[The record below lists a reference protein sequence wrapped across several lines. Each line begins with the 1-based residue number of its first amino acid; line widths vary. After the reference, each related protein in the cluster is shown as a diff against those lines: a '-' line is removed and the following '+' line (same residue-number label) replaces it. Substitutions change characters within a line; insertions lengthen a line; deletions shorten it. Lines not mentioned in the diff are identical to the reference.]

1 MFGEKYNEMR
11 LANYKSA
18 SKSPLWMAS
27 EFVMSGDVKKIKTTE
42 LEVLLGMANDFNW
55 KSTAELNKVKLPYMA
70 VVVTDVHKNIVWV
83 NGYFETM
90 TGYTKAEVLNKNPKF
105 LQGKAT
111 DTLTLHTI
119 RKKINGQRKFKG
131 TLINYKKNG
140 EEYRCNVDIQ
150 PIYNME
156 GIHTHYIA
164 FETDR

>member
-11 LANYKSA
+11 LAAYKSA
-18 SKSPLWMAS
+18 SSSPLLMAS
-27 EFVMSGDVKKIKTTE
+27 EFLVSGNIKSSKSSE
-42 LEVLLGMANDFNW
+42 LKFLLNLSSHLNW
-55 KSTAELNKVKLPYMA
+55 EPNAELNKIKLPYMA
-70 VVVTDVHKNIVWV
+70 VVVTDIDKNIIWV
-83 NGYFETM
+83 NGYFEIM
-90 TGYTKAEVLNKNPKF
+90 TGYSKNEVLNKNPKF

-119 RKKINGQRKFKG
+119 RKKINGQKKFKG

-150 PIYNME
+150 PIFNLE
-156 GIHTHYIA
+156 GYHSHYIA

>member
-1 MFGEKYNEMR
+1 MENFILTLFVCSCSFQIIKKKVFSNLKNNLLFG
-11 LANYKSA
+11 LL
-18 SKSPLWMAS
+18 PL
-27 EFVMSGDVKKIKTTE
+27 F
-42 LEVLLGMANDFNW
+42 LFLLGMANDFNW